1 MTKTLSNIELY
12 HHSKTVSTVPDDSL
26 IVETVDAEILEHADV
41 LYKNYKALGWRPYS
55 YRCKHCDLNVTR
67 SLEKFI
73 KHLET
78 CKGLDD

>member
-26 IVETVDAEILEHADV
+26 IDSTVEILEHANILWKHNV
-41 LYKNYKALGWRPYS
+41 KSGWMHYS
-55 YRCKHCDLNVTR
+55 YKCKHCDLNVTR
-67 SLEKFI
+67 SLSKFI

>member
-1 MTKTLSNIELY
+1 MN
-12 HHSKTVSTVPDDSL
+12 SKTTVPDDSL
-26 IVETVDAEILEHADV
+26 IVETVPTVDESIVEHADV

-55 YRCKHCDLNVTR
+55 YKCKHCDAKVTR

-73 KHLET
+73 THLET